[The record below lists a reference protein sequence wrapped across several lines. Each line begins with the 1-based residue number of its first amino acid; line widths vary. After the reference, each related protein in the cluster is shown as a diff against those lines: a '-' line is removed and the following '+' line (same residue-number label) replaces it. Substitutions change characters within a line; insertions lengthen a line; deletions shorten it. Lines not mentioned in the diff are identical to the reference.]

1 MKSFFV
7 LILRRE
13 QGLCETLRVE
23 TIILGELCFRDYRM
37 AY

>member
-1 MKSFFV
+1 
-7 LILRRE
+7 
-13 QGLCETLRVE
+13 LCETLRVE